1 MPKHL
6 IPIVA
11 TVFVLLFVWLSMAPL
26 LSWYEFGG
34 HADELD
40 EASFKWKNSG
50 ITDYSYVYEISSYF
64 APPLPGSVRIIVR
77 DSKLASVNLVD
88 GGDTVDIS
96 AMSTVPGTID
106 LTFEFITT
114 LLGEY
119 PYAIDVEYDAVLGY
133 PKRVMVDFSKS
144 TEDEVTYFI
153 KSFEVV
159 RDGL

>member
-40 EASFKWKNSG
+40 EASLKWRNSG

-64 APPLPGSVRIIVR
+64 APPLPGAVRIVVRNSKPASVR
-77 DSKLASVNLVD
+77 LVD
-88 GGDTVDIS
+88 SGEAFDIS
-96 AMSTVPGTID
+96 TIPTVPGTIN
-106 LTFEFITT
+106 LSFEFITT
-114 LLGEY
+114 LLAEY
-119 PYAIDVEYDAVLGY
+119 PYAIEVEYDVELGY
-133 PKRVMVDFSKS
+133 PKKIMVDYSKS

-153 KSFEVV
+153 KSFEVFLDDV
-159 RDGL
+159 

>member
-40 EASFKWKNSG
+40 EASSKWKNSG

-77 DSKLASVNLVD
+77 DSKLASVNLVH
-88 GGDTVDIS
+88 GGNTVDIS

-106 LTFEFITT
+106 LSFEFITS

-153 KSFEVV
+153 KSFEVI
-159 RDGL
+159 RDGP

>member
-26 LSWYEFGG
+26 LSWYEFAG

-40 EASFKWKNSG
+40 AASFKWKNSG

-106 LTFEFITT
+106 LSFEFITS

-133 PKRVMVDFSKS
+133 PKRVKVDFSKS

-153 KSFEVV
+153 KSFEVS

>member
-11 TVFVLLFVWLSMAPL
+11 TVFVMLFVWLSMAPL
-26 LSWYEFGG
+26 LSWYEYGG
-34 HADELD
+34 YADELD

-88 GGDTVDIS
+88 SGEIINIS
-96 AMSTVPGTID
+96 AMSAVPGTID
-106 LTFEFITT
+106 LSFEFITT
-114 LLGEY
+114 LLAEY

-144 TEDEVTYFI
+144 NEDEVTYFI
-153 KSFEVV
+153 KAFEVIQ
-159 RDGL
+159 DGF

>member
-26 LSWYEFGG
+26 LSWYELGSY
-34 HADELD
+34 ADELD
-40 EASFKWKNSG
+40 EASIKWKKSG

-77 DSKLASVNLVD
+77 NSQLASVNLVD
-88 GGDTVDIS
+88 GGNTVDIS

-106 LTFEFITT
+106 LSFEFITT
-114 LLGEY
+114 LLGQY
-119 PYAIDVEYDAVLGY
+119 PYVIDVEYDAVLGY
-133 PKRVMVDFSKS
+133 PKKVVVDFSES

-153 KSFEVV
+153 KSFEVI
-159 RDGL
+159 RDDL

>member
-26 LSWYEFGG
+26 LSWYELSSY
-34 HADELD
+34 ADELD

-64 APPLPGSVRIIVR
+64 APPLSGSVRIIVR

>member
-11 TVFVLLFVWLSMAPL
+11 TVFVMLFVWLSMAPL
-26 LSWYEFGG
+26 LSWYEFGS
-34 HADELD
+34 HAGELD

-88 GGDTVDIS
+88 GGNTVDIS

-106 LTFEFITT
+106 LSFEFITS

-119 PYAIDVEYDAVLGY
+119 PYEIDVEYDAVLGY

-153 KSFEVV
+153 KSFEVI

>member
-106 LTFEFITT
+106 LSFEFITS

-153 KSFEVV
+153 KSFEVI